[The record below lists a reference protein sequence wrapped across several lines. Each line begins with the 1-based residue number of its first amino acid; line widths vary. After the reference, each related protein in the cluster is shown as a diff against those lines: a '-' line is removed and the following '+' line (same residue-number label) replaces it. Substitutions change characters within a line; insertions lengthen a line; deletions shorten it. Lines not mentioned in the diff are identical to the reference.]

1 MNNQIFWLATYPKS
15 GNTLLRS
22 MLISLFF
29 TKDGIFELKKAYQI
43 EQFERTKHLE
53 RNKELFNNEF
63 DKLRNIPT
71 IYKYL
76 DQLQSKKSL
85 GLNQDF
91 VFFKTHSGLFNI
103 GENPFT
109 TEVNSRGIIYLVRDP
124 RDVSLSWSRHS
135 GISIDESIKYMTN
148 DLANLYWQEPSSSP
162 NVFNDYNR
170 PRSLLSSWEK
180 HVLSWTN
187 IKWDIPIL
195 VIKFEDIV
203 YDKINI
209 LNKIINF
216 FETNYDL
223 KFDNKEEKV
232 DNIIK
237 TTEFKKLQTQEKE
250 SGFLEATKNSRFFSV
265 GQKDQWKISLS
276 EDQIKLIEK
285 KFSKVMKQFGYKL
298 AVEF

>member
-1 MNNQIFWLATYPKS
+1 MNNQIFWLASYPKS

-85 GLNQDF
+85 GLSQDF

-109 TEVNSRGIIYLVRDP
+109 TKENSRGIIYLVRDP

-162 NVFNDYNR
+162 SVFNDYNR

-285 KFSKVMKQFGYKL
+285 KFSKVMNVKN
-298 AVEF
+298 

>member
-1 MNNQIFWLATYPKS
+1 MNNQIFWLASYPKS

-109 TEVNSRGIIYLVRDP
+109 TKENSRGIIYLVRDP

-162 NVFNDYNR
+162 SVFNDYNR

-180 HVLSWTN
+180 HVKSWIDAISIFPHLI
-187 IKWDIPIL
+187 IKY
-195 VIKFEDIV
+195 EDLV
-203 YDKINI
+203 YDK
-209 LNKIINF
+209 
-216 FETNYDL
+216 
-223 KFDNKEEKV
+223 EKV
-232 DNIIK
+232 LYEILKMMDRGYARLTAHFLSILPCIP
-237 TTEFKKLQTQEKE
+237 
-250 SGFLEATKNSRFFSV
+250 SGPQALLALILKSIFLIV
-265 GQKDQWKISLS
+265 L
-276 EDQIKLIEK
+276 
-285 KFSKVMKQFGYKL
+285 
-298 AVEF
+298 